1 MDFTVVDADGNSS
14 TFSVSNTDG
23 MESLVDSINA
33 ASGGKVKASLN
44 DDGQL
49 VLSNDEGAQISVAYG
64 GAADATTTGV
74 EAGAHNASLSLT
86 SNDGKR
92 SEEHTSELQS
102 RGHLVCRL

>member
-74 EAGAHNASLSLT
+74 AAG
-86 SNDGKR
+86 R
-92 SEEHTSELQS
+92 SEERRVGKEREQRGSTELDE
-102 RGHLVCRL
+102 